1 MPRLLL
7 AISISFV
14 VGTCGG
20 NIFGMKIMKIIR
32 PMWTATEAARVMAS
46 HLASFFASG
55 SMSRFASPVV
65 KMSGWMTSR
74 NAAVITWGL
83 SKRAISAASGGSTER
98 RTITRGGITGA
109 GTGVVN

>member
-32 PMWTATEAARVMAS
+32 PMWTTTEAARVMAS
-46 HLASFFASG
+46 HLASFFAFG
-55 SMSRFASPVV
+55 LDQEVRVAGGENVGLDDFAQA
-65 KMSGWMTSR
+65 R
-74 NAAVITWGL
+74 RVITCGL
-83 SKRAISAASGGSTER
+83 SKRAISAGSGGST
-98 RTITRGGITGA
+98 
-109 GTGVVN
+109 